1 MADSENKPGAP
12 DPDRLSGS
20 SAPYKGI
27 ACMVAGGALL
37 TANDAILKWLTGG
50 YPVGQIMF
58 LRGLFTFVMV
68 AYLVWRAGGVA
79 SLKVVRFKGHLVRA
93 GLVVGGTFM
102 FVTGLSLL
110 PLADAIAISFAG
122 PLFITALA
130 PAMLGEHVGWRRWT
144 AVLIGFVGVLV
155 MIRPTGEAVQWAAL
169 LPLAASLT
177 GAFRDILTRG
187 MAARE
192 SSVAILFISTTAVC
206 LGGLA
211 TAPFGWAPVTV
222 RDIGLFALAGLVLG
236 GAHFLL
242 IETFRFAE
250 AALVAPFKYANIIW
264 AVTFGFIIWGDLPDR
279 WTIGGAA
286 FVICSGLYILH
297 RESVRGKTL

>member
-1 MADSENKPGAP
+1 MTEIENKEEAP
-12 DPDRLSGS
+12 VSDRLVGS
-20 SAPYKGI
+20 SAPYRGI

-58 LRGLFTFVMV
+58 LRGLFVFVMV
-68 AYLVWRAGGVA
+68 AYLVWRAGGLV
-79 SLKVVRFKGHLVRA
+79 SLRVVRFRGHLVRA

-122 PLFITALA
+122 PLFVTALA
-130 PAMLGEHVGWRRWT
+130 PVMLGEHVGWRRWA
-144 AVLIGFVGVLV
+144 AVLVGFVGVLV

-177 GAFRDILTRG
+177 GALRDILTRG
-187 MAARE
+187 MSGRE
-192 SSVAILFISTTAVC
+192 SSVAILFVSTSAVC

-211 TAPFGWAPVTV
+211 TAPFGWSPVTMP
-222 RDIGLFALAGLVLG
+222 DIGLFALAGLVLG

-250 AALVAPFKYANIIW
+250 AALVAPFKYSNMIW
-264 AVTFGFIIWGDLPDR
+264 AVALGFFIWGDLPDR

-297 RESVRGKTL
+297 RESVRGRPL